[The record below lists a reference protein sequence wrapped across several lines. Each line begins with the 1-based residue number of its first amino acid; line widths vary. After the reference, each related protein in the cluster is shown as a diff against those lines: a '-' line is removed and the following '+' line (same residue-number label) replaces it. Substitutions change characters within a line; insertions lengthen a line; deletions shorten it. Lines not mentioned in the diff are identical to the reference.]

1 MNARVD
7 LSKRPE
13 AQTLSDL
20 ASGPVAPTGLSAS
33 MNADAVRVLE
43 DATAAL
49 DCVSSQIEALRVALL
64 QLVPLREHT
73 GALPEDTRRALAAAR
88 VLLDQSLQLQSAHL
102 VDWVGDKLDDLSKI
116 LKGCAA

>member
-7 LSKRPE
+7 LSMHPE
-13 AQTLSDL
+13 AQTLSEL
-20 ASGPVAPTGLSAS
+20 ASGPVAPAGLSAS
-33 MNADAVRVLE
+33 MNADAVRVLD
-43 DATAAL
+43 DAMTAL
-49 DCVSSQIEALRVALL
+49 NCVSSQIEAMRVALL

-102 VDWVGDKLDDLSKI
+102 VDWVGDKLDELRSV
-116 LKGCAA
+116 LKGGDA